1 MRINWGIGKKKQS
14 KIYLFL
20 SAGMAEA
27 INPMPCVD
35 NEHNMNT
42 LIRAIQIFERR
53 CLPEFVVA
61 RVAAQKC
68 PGNTPCRW
76 EVCYKYK
83 NPHQQYEGGE
93 YAKRLVRKFDAVKP
107 ERTNI
112 MKPPISLETVINDG
126 PCYKICYGV
135 ICECIYDDIPF
146 FSINDD
152 GPFDVSEIS
161 SY

>member
-1 MRINWGIGKKKQS
+1 
-14 KIYLFL
+14 
-20 SAGMAEA
+20 MAEA
-27 INPMPCVD
+27 ISPMPCVD

-146 FSINDD
+146 FGINDD
-152 GPFDVSEIS
+152 GLFDVSEIS